1 MNAKRPTAIIAD
13 DEPILR
19 SSLVRML
26 ADAWPEL
33 EIVAEARNG
42 REAVTLFES
51 HKPDICF
58 LDVHMPGLTGVEAA
72 RKIGGGAHLV
82 FVTAFDQYAVQAFE
96 QRAID
101 YLVKPLDATRLAET
115 VARLKERTVIPA
127 KAGTQAPGSEIEALL
142 EQIAERLGKKSSPSL
157 RWIHATVG
165 NAVRMIP
172 VEDIAFLRSDEKY
185 TLVAWRD
192 EGRAAEGLIRTPLK
206 DLLDQLDDEIF
217 LQVHRSVVVNRNV
230 ISHFVRLENET
241 GQLHLKGRDDVVP
254 VSRSYL
260 HLFKQM

>member
-1 MNAKRPTAIIAD
+1 MRARHPTAIIAD

-19 SSLVRML
+19 SSLARML
-26 ADAWPEL
+26 SEAWPEL
-33 EIVAEARNG
+33 EIVGEARNG
-42 REAVTLFES
+42 REAVELFQS
-51 HKPDICF
+51 RSPDICF
-58 LDVHMPGLTGVEAA
+58 LDVHMPGMTGVEAA
-72 RKIGGGAHLV
+72 RRIGGGAHLV
-82 FVTAFDQYAVQAFE
+82 FVTAFDQYAVEAFE

-101 YLVKPLDATRLAET
+101 YLVKPLDAARLADT
-115 VARLKERTVIPA
+115 VARLKERIGA
-127 KAGTQAPGSEIEALL
+127 AAPMSVETEALL
-142 EQIAERLGKKSSPSL
+142 EQIAAHLGRKSPSL

-192 EGRAAEGLIRTPLK
+192 DGRAAEGLICTPLK
-206 DLLDQLDDEIF
+206 ELVEQLDMEQF
-217 LQVHRSVVVNRNV
+217 VQVHRSVVVNRNF
-230 ISHFVRLENET
+230 ISHFTRLENET
-241 GQLHLKGRDDVVP
+241 GQLHLKGRDDLVP